1 MVTTLKENQ
10 NKIKY
15 HNLLK
20 LKEFEDKNRK
30 IKELKTRQRNAAN
43 QKIKIMD
50 EMRDKKIKML
60 KNVQRLINKSNNIN
74 RYTIYH
80 KIFSPEDLSFLSGKT
95 NSFFTP
101 LYNSISHSNFIKY
114 KKLDNLSNKNSFL
127 DKTNIKSDRTII
139 KQSLNEND

>member
-1 MVTTLKENQ
+1 MYNTLKENQ
-10 NKIKY
+10 NKMKY

-30 IKELKTRQRNAAN
+30 IKELKIRQRNVAN

-60 KNVQRLINKSNNIN
+60 KNVQRLINKPSHIN
-74 RYTIYH
+74 KYTIYQ
-80 KIFSPEDLSFLSGKT
+80 KIFSPEDLSFLSGRAT
-95 NSFFTP
+95 TFFTP
-101 LYNSISHSNFIKY
+101 LYNSISQTNFFKH

-127 DKTNIKSDRTII
+127 DKTNIKSDRVLM
-139 KQSLNEND
+139 KKSFNEND